1 MTVRN
6 IDEIRKNFEVFI
18 EARSNLLDSAQDACF
33 ELGQYPNMINMWQ
46 VVLFELFGMEAG
58 LKAVDLS
65 AGLMQVA
72 EQHIGPPE

>member
-6 IDEIRKNFEVFI
+6 IDEIRKNFEAFI

>member
-6 IDEIRKNFEVFI
+6 IDEIRKNFEAFI
-18 EARSNLLDSAQDACF
+18 EARSNLMDSAQDACF